1 LRTISAYDPSSLK
14 DRTSMRRTRFMAATL
29 ATLVASKLSFTLW
42 TNEA

>member
-1 LRTISAYDPSSLK
+1 
-14 DRTSMRRTRFMAATL
+14 MAATL